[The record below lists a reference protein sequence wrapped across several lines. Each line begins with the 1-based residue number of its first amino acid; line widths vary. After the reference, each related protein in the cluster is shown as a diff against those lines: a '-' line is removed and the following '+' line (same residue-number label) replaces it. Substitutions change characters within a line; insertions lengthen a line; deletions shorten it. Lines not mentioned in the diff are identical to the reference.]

1 MPVSTIPAVA
11 IDDASGTGTGAMSL
25 PTGTTAQR
33 PTGSAGLFRFNT
45 TAGKVEWYNTSTS
58 SWQSI

>member
-1 MPVSTIPAVA
+1 MPISTVPKVA
-11 IDDASGTGTGAMSL
+11 IDAASGTGTGAMNL
-25 PTGTTAQR
+25 PSGTTAQR

-45 TAGKVEWYNTSTS
+45 TLAKVEWYNTSTS